1 MYISCISVNCIEKY
15 KFCTSFQSWYL
26 EVMLQLIYFL
36 FFTAASCGDNCR
48 GKYNFL
54 TSNLKADHFVKGSIT
69 SSNFVKGS
77 INFEH

>member
-48 GKYNFL
+48 GKYKF
-54 TSNLKADHFVKGSIT
+54 HVMIIVKG
-69 SSNFVKGS
+69 N
-77 INFEH
+77 INF